1 MPARSAQHSPGRAAG
16 AEHPPRPPGCR
27 RAAGATHARGRGL
40 LLYLGRWRLDAE
52 GGAAGGL
59 RAPAAGAAHG
69 GRGPAARSDPRAAG
83 SQGGAGAAGARCAS
97 PRATGKHCGE
107 ARTHAAPARPG
118 TRALLRAVRASETRP
133 RAPDRPRSSR
143 GCPRGARRSGRAA
156 TSGQDEAHTPAGATG
171 HSGAGGWSSPRDS
184 IASAVPGL
192 VLRSGTSDSQGSVLT
207 GLAACAVTKVN
218 EHLFS
223 AHCVPRLLRLP
234 APGRL
239 LGVQSVQ
246 WHRPCAQKGLTLG
259 LTPCCPTL
267 EILSDF

>member
-1 MPARSAQHSPGRAAG
+1 MR
-16 AEHPPRPPGCR
+16 
-27 RAAGATHARGRGL
+27 L
-40 LLYLGRWRLDAE
+40 LGQR
-52 GGAAGGL
+52 
-59 RAPAAGAAHG
+59 
-69 GRGPAARSDPRAAG
+69 
-83 SQGGAGAAGARCAS
+83 GARAVNT
-97 PRATGKHCGE
+97 A
-107 ARTHAAPARPG
+107 ARPG
-118 TRALLRAVRASETRP
+118 RTLRP
-133 RAPDRPRSSR
+133 RDPGSRPGSEPSGPPRRDRGRRTDPDPPE
-143 GCPRGARRSGRAA
+143 GGPPGARRSGRAA
-156 TSGQDEAHTPAGATG
+156 PSGQGEAQTPAGATG
-171 HSGAGGWSSPRDS
+171 DSGAGSWSSPRDS

-192 VLRSGTSDSQGSVLT
+192 VLNSGTSNSEGSVLT

-223 AHCVPRLLRLP
+223 AHCVPRFLRLP

>member
-1 MPARSAQHSPGRAAG
+1 MAARAPLRARTRGRRG
-16 AEHPPRPPGCR
+16 
-27 RAAGATHARGRGL
+27 ARGAREPPVRAVRL
-40 LLYLGRWRLDAE
+40 LGQPVNTA
-52 GGAAGGL
+52 
-59 RAPAAGAAHG
+59 
-69 GRGPAARSDPRAAG
+69 
-83 SQGGAGAAGARCAS
+83 
-97 PRATGKHCGE
+97 
-107 ARTHAAPARPG
+107 ARPG
-118 TRALLRAVRASETRP
+118 RTLRP
-133 RAPDRPRSSR
+133 RDPESGPCCEPSAPPRR
-143 GCPRGARRSGRAA
+143 ARERLTDPVPPEDVPPGARRSGRAA

-171 HSGAGGWSSPRDS
+171 DSGAGGWSSPRDS

-192 VLRSGTSDSQGSVLT
+192 VLRSGISDSQGSVLT

>member
-1 MPARSAQHSPGRAAG
+1 MPARSAQHSRGRAAG
-16 AEHPPRPPGCR
+16 AEHPPRPPGWR
-27 RAAGATHARGRGL
+27 LAAGATHARGRGL
-40 LLYLGRWRLDAE
+40 LRYLGRWRLDAE

-59 RAPAAGAAHG
+59 RARAAGAAHG
-69 GRGPAARSDPRAAG
+69 GRSPAARSDPRAAG
-83 SQGGAGAAGARCAS
+83 SQGAREPAV
-97 PRATGKHCGE
+97 RAVRLREQPVNT
-107 ARTHAAPARPG
+107 AARPG
-118 TRALLRAVRASETRP
+118 RTLRP
-133 RAPDRPRSSR
+133 RDPEPGPGCEPSGPPRSAR
-143 GCPRGARRSGRAA
+143 GRRTDPVSSEGVPHGARRSGRAA

-171 HSGAGGWSSPRDS
+171 DSGAGGWSSPRDS

-192 VLRSGTSDSQGSVLT
+192 VLRSGTSDSEGSVLT
-207 GLAACAVTKVN
+207 GLAACAVSKVN

-223 AHCVPRLLRLP
+223 AHCVPSLLRLP

-239 LGVQSVQ
+239 LGVQSEQ